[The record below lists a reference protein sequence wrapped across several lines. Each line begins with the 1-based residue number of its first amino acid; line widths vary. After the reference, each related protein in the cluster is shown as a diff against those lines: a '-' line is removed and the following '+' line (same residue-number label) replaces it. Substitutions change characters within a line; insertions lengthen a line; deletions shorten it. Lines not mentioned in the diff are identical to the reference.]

1 MVIPVFKS
9 PFNKVAGLQ
18 APILNNI
25 CKRLLF
31 IPNERYFDKFEV
43 LSVFWAVITDFIA
56 ITSKNYVYLTDR
68 SSYSQ
73 LV

>member
-25 CKRLLF
+25 CKRLLL

-43 LSVFWAVITDFIA
+43 LSVF
-56 ITSKNYVYLTDR
+56 
-68 SSYSQ
+68 
-73 LV
+73 